1 MKNSLRFSLLFLII
15 LFTSAKGISQV
26 LPLDFQPKIW
36 IKGTTLNPG
45 NNQSFDSRNNGYTIQ
60 WNTPFTQDTLN
71 FHPVLAIDSSII
83 PNTLNLIPEATD
95 AEYVVYTVYYPKS
108 SDRSGIYNIRFDSTD
123 YSHLT
128 TTSFK
133 SNQKEIFYTDSVL
146 SKPVINKAVLTWKS
160 RNIDSNLVSFS
171 LFGNDSLSYSGQFAE
186 LIIMDT
192 TIGKQANEQIHTYL
206 ALTYGISLV
215 NLNYRNTEGNI
226 IWNTANAFSHA
237 TAGIGRDDSL
247 QIYQKQTQGNNGDNE
262 LTVSLGTP
270 QKLNSLNTHTIPNN
284 QFMIWGHNDQ
294 PLEINPDTSDNS
306 IYHNLLKRHWKIRF
320 TGDSATTLNPL
331 LIFDATAFD
340 SSSTVSLVQHSD
352 SNYFDKSGSLV
363 YYPDS
368 VIDQNYYFSNIQWD
382 TDTSGSDY
390 FTFKIDST
398 SAMFYSLTDTTRQ
411 DTPGD
416 DAEVTYSLFPNP
428 STGDFAVSCSS
439 TEPVTVHMAIFD
451 LNGRLVEKVEPMNGK
466 YTYRQ
471 FHIDEPGTYF
481 VQIAGPNQTKTFK
494 IIITP

>member
-1 MKNSLRFSLLFLII
+1 MKKSLRFFLGVLCLFFISDAI
-15 LFTSAKGISQV
+15 TSQNLPIHSQPEV
-26 LPLDFQPKIW
+26 W
-36 IKGTTLNPG
+36 IKAINLNPG
-45 NNQSFDSRNNGYTIQ
+45 TYQSFDSRNNGYVLQ
-60 WNTPFTQDTLN
+60 WNNPVHKDTLN
-71 FHPVLAIDSSII
+71 YHAVLALDSSVTA
-83 PNTLNLIPEATD
+83 NLLNLIPEANN
-95 AEYVVYTVYYPKS
+95 ARYMMYTVFYPFKLR
-108 SDRSGIYNIRFDSTD
+108 RSGIYNIRFDSAGF
-123 YSHLT
+123 SRLT

-133 SNQKEIFYTDSVL
+133 SNEMEIFYNDSTQI
-146 SKPVINKAVLTWKS
+146 KPVINKSVLFWKS

-171 LFGNDSLSYSGQFAE
+171 LFGNDSLPYSGQFSE
-186 LIIMDT
+186 IIIMDT
-192 TIGKQANEQIHTYL
+192 TLTEDDDEKIQTYL
-206 ALTYGISLV
+206 ALKYGISLLK
-215 NLNYRNTEGNI
+215 LNYRNSSGKI
-226 IWNTANAFSHA
+226 IWNTNNGFSYDI
-237 TAGIGRDDSL
+237 AGIGRDDSL
-247 QIYQKQTQGNNGDNE
+247 QLYQKQTRGNNKI
-262 LTVSLGTP
+262 TVSLGKP
-270 QKLNSLNTHTIPNN
+270 KGLNSLNTCIIPDE
-284 QFMIWGHNDQ
+284 QFLIWGHNGEPMEVD
-294 PLEINPDTSDNS
+294 PDTMDHSCYS
-306 IYHNLLKRHWKIRF
+306 NLLKRHWKIRF

-352 SNYFDKSGSLV
+352 SNYFDKSSSLV

-390 FTFKIDST
+390 FTFKIDSA

-416 DAEVTYSLFPNP
+416 DAEATYSLFPNP

-451 LNGRLVEKVEPMNGK
+451 LNGRLVEKAEPMDGK

-481 VQIAGPNQTKTFK
+481 VQIAGPSQTKTFK